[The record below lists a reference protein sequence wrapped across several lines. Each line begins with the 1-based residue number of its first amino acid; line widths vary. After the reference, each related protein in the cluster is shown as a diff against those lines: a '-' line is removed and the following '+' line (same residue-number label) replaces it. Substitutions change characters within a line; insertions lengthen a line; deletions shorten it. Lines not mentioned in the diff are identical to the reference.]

1 MKYYYSL
8 KYLLIIINM
17 FSLPVS
23 TQRTIYNKPCA
34 CGEPAAWQS
43 KQCPSCLRKNN
54 PKSSTTTV
62 YTAPTSPNTNVY
74 QRQQP
79 PNIFGREYIAV
90 PSGIFQQNYNAVP
103 RNYIAVPSNVIYVH
117 VPTPNISTRYY

>member
-23 TQRTIYNKPCA
+23 TRRTVYNDPCST

-43 KQCPSCLRKNN
+43 NQCPSCLRKNN
-54 PKSSTTTV
+54 PKSSTTAV

-74 QRQQP
+74 QQQP

-90 PSGIFQQNYNAVP
+90 PNGIFQQNYIALP
-103 RNYIAVPSNVIYVH
+103 RNYIAVPSNVIHVH
-117 VPTPNISTRYY
+117 TPNISTRYY